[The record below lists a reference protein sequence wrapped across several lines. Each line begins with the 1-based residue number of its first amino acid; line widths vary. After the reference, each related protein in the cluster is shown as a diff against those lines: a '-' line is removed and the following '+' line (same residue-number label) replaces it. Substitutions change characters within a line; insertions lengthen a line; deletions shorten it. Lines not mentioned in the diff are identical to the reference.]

1 MVGNAESSQSRS
13 RWSSTTRETRSRQE
27 LMRVS
32 QPGPTCDRPVTS
44 QSSTHPVRL
53 RLPQTCSRTQHHGL
67 YPWSTLL
74 WVYWWV
80 CKQFRVISRLRRTV
94 IPPLRSTL
102 STMAASEAVTML
114 AKGSAAVI
122 SNAPEALQ
130 TSLAA
135 MKAAETAPSSTF
147 GILGRSVLS
156 ILSVLPTVL
165 FWLSYTLPTWL
176 FTLFSMSLTFT
187 MNFTTL

>member
-1 MVGNAESSQSRS
+1 
-13 RWSSTTRETRSRQE
+13 
-27 LMRVS
+27 MRVS
-32 QPGPTCDRPVTS
+32 QPGPTRARPVTS

-53 RLPQTCSRTQHHGL
+53 RLPQTCSRTQHHGP
-67 YPWSTLL
+67 YPRSTLL

-80 CKQFRVISRLRRTV
+80 CKRFRVIFRLRQTG
-94 IPPLRSTL
+94 IPLLRSTL

-114 AKGSAAVI
+114 AESSASVI
-122 SNAPEALQ
+122 SNAPDALH

-135 MKAAETAPSSTF
+135 MKAAESAPSSTF

-156 ILSVLPTVL
+156 VLSVLPTIL